1 MYVAP
6 KVSLDSSRLLIE
18 RLAGWPSS
26 SERAFDKQA
35 SIALIEWSLKRLSDM
50 KYSVLW
56 MRGAREMLNLPAWS
70 EQAERAY
77 FDAVGIG
84 ADEDVL
90 RALRWCLRNSP
101 EIPMPQQL
109 RKVAERLCAQ
119 FGQPSV
125 QSEARSHD

>member
-1 MYVAP
+1 
-6 KVSLDSSRLLIE
+6 
-18 RLAGWPSS
+18 
-26 SERAFDKQA
+26 
-35 SIALIEWSLKRLSDM
+35 M

-56 MRGAREMLNLPAWS
+56 LRGAREMLSLPAWS

-77 FDAVGIG
+77 FDAVGEG

-101 EIPMPQQL
+101 EIPTPQQL

-119 FGQPSV
+119 FGPS
-125 QSEARSHD
+125 SSPMEALPRG